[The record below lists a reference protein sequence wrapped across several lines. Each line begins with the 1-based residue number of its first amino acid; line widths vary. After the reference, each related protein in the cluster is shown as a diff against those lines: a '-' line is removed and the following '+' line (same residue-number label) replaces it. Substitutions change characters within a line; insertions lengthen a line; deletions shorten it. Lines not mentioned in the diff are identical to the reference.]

1 MGDRDIPAAHGQKDP
16 RAGDRRD
23 QGPPVC
29 WGVGV
34 TQGWRQGTPRGQ
46 GVTSQLGSRRAA
58 VPSLKMAAAP
68 TRRALTQDGRGS
80 PPSPLPFPVPSL
92 KMAAAETASRQ
103 GRAGRAGGS
112 AGRNRVAGSACP
124 GPARPRTARHHGL
137 LHGQLEP
144 AGRGGLLPVRGGL
157 ARYRYR
163 YRREAAPPRPRP
175 GGPGAG
181 RGAARGGLRAGHGSW
196 GWPGG
201 SRGGHGSWGWLG
213 GGRCP

>member
-1 MGDRDIPAAHGQKDP
+1 MGGQGDTMGDRDIPAAHGQKDP

-103 GRAGRAGGS
+103 GGAGG
-112 AGRNRVAGSACP
+112 RK
-124 GPARPRTARHHGL
+124 
-137 LHGQLEP
+137 
-144 AGRGGLLPVRGGL
+144 
-157 ARYRYR
+157 
-163 YRREAAPPRPRP
+163 RR
-175 GGPGAG
+175 
-181 RGAARGGLRAGHGSW
+181 
-196 GWPGG
+196 
-201 SRGGHGSWGWLG
+201 
-213 GGRCP
+213 